1 MRSLFT
7 AQPNETLA
15 PSDRIHNS
23 FRIPDVAK
31 QREGLWWDW
40 ADTAT
45 AVRGRPDMLRGC
57 SFTTGWQAATST
69 NLIGLDRCV
78 C

>member
-1 MRSLFT
+1 MRGFFT
-7 AQPNETLA
+7 ARPSEILH

-23 FRIPDVAK
+23 FWIPNVAK

-40 ADTAT
+40 AETETAT
-45 AVRGRPDMLRGC
+45 CGRPDLVSGY
-57 SFTTGWQAATST
+57 SSTTSAQADKPT
-69 NLIGLDRCV
+69 NIIVHDRCE